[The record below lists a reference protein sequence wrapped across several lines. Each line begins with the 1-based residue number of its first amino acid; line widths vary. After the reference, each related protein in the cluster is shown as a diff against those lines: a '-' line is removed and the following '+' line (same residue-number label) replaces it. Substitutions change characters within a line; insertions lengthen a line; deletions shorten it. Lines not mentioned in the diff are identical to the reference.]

1 MAQDNHNPEEEE
13 STQDSTTS
21 ETDAQLP
28 VIATD
33 NSAESGVFIN
43 INQIQSIDIS
53 DRFTRTKTDEGW
65 SIALHQLARVTINFT
80 TSMRKFETVLV
91 AGDVIER
98 TEHDVILLR
107 KSPPEAYRVQRSTSA
122 LARTREELLQGE
134 VKNETTVQ

>member
-1 MAQDNHNPEEEE
+1 MAQDNHSPQETE
-13 STQDSTTS
+13 STQDNTTP

-33 NSAESGVFIN
+33 SSVESGVFIN

-53 DRFTRTKTDEGW
+53 DRFTRNKTDEGW
-65 SIALHQLARVTINFT
+65 SITLHRLAKITINFT
-80 TSMRKFETVLV
+80 TSMRKFETILV

-107 KSPPEAYRVQRSTSA
+107 KSPPEAYKAQRSTSP
-122 LARTREELLQGE
+122 LARTRQELLQGE
-134 VKNETTVQ
+134 ATNETTV